1 MKNSITAILITLN
14 EEDNIEKCLQSISWV
29 DEIIVV
35 DSGSKDRT
43 EEISKKYTKNFFYS
57 EWSGFGRQKQKALD
71 KATSEWVLSI
81 DADEIITEKLKE
93 EIIKIISSENYLNGY
108 KIPRRSFYM
117 GKFIKHCGW
126 YPDYVTRLA
135 IRNSCFFSEDIVHER
150 LILTNG
156 NEGFCKFNIEH
167 FPYKSITHHIEK
179 INKYSELS
187 AIKMFENNQEVS
199 WLKILITPFF
209 GFFRAFFLRAGFL
222 DGWQG
227 LVVSMSTGLIGFLK
241 YLKLKEKHLRNS
253 INPN

>member
-14 EEDNIEKCLQSISWV
+14 EEENIEKCLQSIAWV
-29 DEIIVV
+29 NEIIIV
-35 DSGSKDRT
+35 DSGSTDRT
-43 EEISKKYTKNFFYS
+43 EEISKKYTNNFFYS
-57 EWSGFGRQKQKALD
+57 EWDGFGRQKQKALD
-71 KATSEWVLSI
+71 KSTSDWVLSI
-81 DADEIITEKLKE
+81 DADEVITEELRD
-93 EIIKIISSENYLNGY
+93 EIIKIISSENSSTGY

-135 IRNSCFFSEDIVHER
+135 LRNDCFFSEDIVHER
-150 LILTNG
+150 LILSNG
-156 NEGFCKFNIEH
+156 NVGFCKFNIEH
-167 FPYKSITHHIEK
+167 FPFKSINHHIEK

-209 GFFRAFFLRAGFL
+209 GFFRAFFLRLGFL

-227 LVVSMSTGLIGFLK
+227 LTISLSTGFIGFLK
-241 YLKLKEKHLRNS
+241 YLKLKEMNLKKHN
-253 INPN
+253 NTK

>member
-14 EEDNIEKCLQSISWV
+14 EEDNIEKCLQSIAWV

-135 IRNSCFFSEDIVHER
+135 LRNGCFFSEDIVHER
-150 LILTNG
+150 LILSNG
-156 NEGFCKFNIEH
+156 DTGYCRFNINH
-167 FPYKSITHHIEK
+167 FPYKNINHHIEK
-179 INKYSELS
+179 INKYSDLS

-209 GFFRAFFLRAGFL
+209 GFFRAFFLRLGFL
-222 DGWQG
+222 DGLQG
-227 LVVSMSTGLIGFLK
+227 LIISLSTGLIGFLK
-241 YLKLKEKHLRNS
+241 YLKLKEMNLKKSANAK
-253 INPN
+253 